1 MHDFE
6 KDLLELLEKNGHE
19 IFVKDISDLDKE
31 EFAAARHEGFGASD
45 SSKLLGVNPFN
56 SKEDLINEKV
66 NYIHD
71 EKISKK
77 ASVRKGAELEPN
89 ILSKAYNL
97 LLEANKI
104 NKEGFIIKPR
114 HMYGNKDNHLTV
126 NFDGVLVSIDEVGTT
141 LEAKLV
147 TRFGLKYYDFSKA
160 YLRTV
165 DGDWDETYEEEP
177 DTLNVP
183 AINEYNINDMCNKL
197 ADHYGI
203 PVYYFTQVQQQL
215 YFLDKPFGYLA
226 VQNDDTWETYIFKIY
241 RHDDL
246 IEVLKSQAKKTWIL
260 VEAKRSIKKERP

>member
-1 MHDFE
+1 MYDFE
-6 KDLLELLEKNGHE
+6 KDLLELLEKNGHV
-19 IFVKDISDLDKE
+19 IFVKDIADLSKE

-56 SKEDLINEKV
+56 SKEDLVNEKV

-71 EKISKK
+71 EKVSKK

-89 ILSKAYNL
+89 ILSKAFDVL
-97 LLEANKI
+97 VEANKI
-104 NKEGFIIKPR
+104 NKKDFVIKPR

-126 NFDGVLVSIDEVGTT
+126 NFDGVLVSLDEVGTT

-147 TRFGLKYYDFSKA
+147 TRFGLKYYDFNKA

-177 DTLNVP
+177 DILNVP

-241 RHDDL
+241 KHDDL
-246 IEVLKSQAKKTWIL
+246 IEVLKSQAKKTWALI
-260 VEAKRSIKKERP
+260 EAKRSIKKERP